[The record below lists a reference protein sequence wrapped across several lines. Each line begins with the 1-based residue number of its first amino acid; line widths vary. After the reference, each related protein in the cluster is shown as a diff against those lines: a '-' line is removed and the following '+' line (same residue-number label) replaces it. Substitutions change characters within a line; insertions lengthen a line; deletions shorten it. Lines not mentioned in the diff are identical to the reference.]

1 MWRQNAA
8 DFSRCWGLRECG
20 ARPESRGLSLQRMR
34 RELKKT
40 QQLKKNAGRVNAIPA
55 VFPVL
60 HPRLKR
66 SQRKPAESS
75 AIASHWQSRSRTHS
89 PPAWRLGQRRSRL
102 KFQTGWGRN
111 FIQERR
117 ESASTMR
124 VQSHRRHSRSK
135 VAAAVCA
142 ILIMRPKFR
151 RADRP
156 AAASDLPQA
165 GPSMRAD
172 VSRRDFDSEAPATFR
187 PWNVR
192 NRPALSRDGGS
203 TWLRNSI
210 PRHTTGMR

>member
-1 MWRQNAA
+1 MALMWRQNAA

-75 AIASHWQSRSRTHS
+75 AIASHWQSRSRAHS

-156 AAASDLPQA
+156 AS
-165 GPSMRAD
+165 
-172 VSRRDFDSEAPATFR
+172 
-187 PWNVR
+187 VR
-192 NRPALSRDGGS
+192 ICRRPALRCGRMSAAATLTAKLRRHSAHGTSGTGGRC
-203 TWLRNSI
+203 LVMEAQ
-210 PRHTTGMR
+210 HG